1 MTLDKQNSIYAA
13 VAGGIIG
20 VGYLCARAWFT
31 NDYTDLTTMNLIGA
45 GLIGAVAGI
54 AAFAVRFSTEDDGK

>member
-1 MTLDKQNSIYAA
+1 MTLDKENSIYAA
-13 VAGGIIG
+13 VAGALIG

-31 NDYTDLTTMNLIGA
+31 NDYSDISTMNLIGA

-54 AAFAVRFSTEDDGK
+54 AAFAVRFSGENGSK